1 MNRILRNAFCI
12 ILLVAVFVHPTVARA
27 SDVPVST
34 TEVSLSGWVSDVI
47 PTTSTSAVLDGMTTD
62 CKTYVDQL
70 ERRFTLT
77 TMHMPNGDDVCFA
90 RYESKSVAHDDPTLH
105 ITVTGNYAGSFAVSS
120 PKKRNIVPQMSI
132 KSPTV
137 VDYASSSLY
146 LRPTERYRT
155 MGHTMLNWDPSGNIP
170 VSIAYA
176 SGISTYTIEMK
187 ASTGMFASTWFVIS
201 RTQKLIDLNDAGQK
215 TFCHLFSLDSYQRLF
230 PDGCYE
236 RSAATYLPFAAY
248 GYWRNPASIP
258 GNWIVSKQGGLQT
271 SCRLG
276 VDIAYVIASGL
287 MSTQNKDGSW
297 RTGPASTWLHREY
310 GISFDYFDDRRST
323 DGALFLARFAVLF
336 HQQKVLQAVSRY
348 DVWLTA
354 YAESYGLRL
363 SNGGILLPDYSS
375 CNKNTV
381 LSTHTALNH
390 QLANINYCLE
400 TGSALGVPSKVDLG
414 RRLLL
419 AVDATANLWVL
430 PDHNLVYALTRQL
443 THCPYADYKYLTVND
458 LNRTQDLCALLTIET
473 PSVVGLITEKKIY
486 GSRPLISHTDN
497 DRVSNS

>member
-1 MNRILRNAFCI
+1 MRKSGGKKVNRILRNAFCVV
-12 ILLVAVFVHPTVARA
+12 LLVAVFVHPTVARA
-27 SDVPVST
+27 NDVPVST

-62 CKTYVDQL
+62 CKTYVDRL
-70 ERRFTLT
+70 GRHFWLT
-77 TMHMPNGDDVCFA
+77 TMHMPNGDDVYFA
-90 RYESKSVAHDDPTLH
+90 RYESKSVTRDDPTIH
-105 ITVTGNYAGSFAVSS
+105 ITVTGNYTGSFAVSN
-120 PKKRNIVPQMSI
+120 PKKHNIAPQMSI

-137 VDYASSSLY
+137 VDYAGSSLY

-155 MGHTMLNWDPSGNIP
+155 MGHTMLDWDPSGNIP

-176 SGISTYTIEMK
+176 SGISTYTIDMK
-187 ASTGMFASTWFVIS
+187 ASTGTFASAWFVIS
-201 RTQKLIDLNDAGQK
+201 RTQKLIDLNDAVQERSSQ
-215 TFCHLFSLDSYQRLF
+215 LFSLDSYQRLF

-258 GNWIVSKQGGLQT
+258 GNWIVSTQRGLQT

-276 VDIAYVIASGL
+276 VDIVYVIASGL

-297 RTGPASTWLHREY
+297 RTGPTSTWLRREY
-310 GISFDYFDDRRST
+310 SISFDYFDDRRAT

-336 HQQKVLQAVSRY
+336 QQQKVLEAVSRY
-348 DVWLTA
+348 DAWLTA
-354 YAESYGLRL
+354 YAKSYGLQL
-363 SNGGILLPDYSS
+363 NNGGILLPDYSS
-375 CNKNTV
+375 CDENTV
-381 LSTHTALNH
+381 FYTHTALNH

-400 TGSALGVPSKVDLG
+400 TGSAPAVLSKLDLG

-419 AVDATANLWVL
+419 ALDATANLWVL

-443 THCPYADYKYLTVND
+443 THSPYADYISLTLDD
-458 LNRTQDLCALLTIET
+458 LNQTQNLCTSLSIKT
-473 PSVVGLITEKKIY
+473 PSIAGLITEKNAWIETSY
-486 GSRPLISHTDN
+486 LPH
-497 DRVSNS
+497 